1 MEIEFEGSEKKLEIT
16 FAKNVNLLSYPE
28 SIWLKLVKAAN
39 TQVLSKIQNNSLLAF
54 LLSESS
60 LFVWEDRITMITCG
74 TTTLAEAALFAVEYF
89 GEANIESFI
98 YQRKNEYFPDKQ
110 KSSFQDDVEKISSM
124 VSGRAFRLG
133 EAHEHH
139 LFMFHSD
146 KKFKP
151 HSNDTTLEILMYDL
165 KGKAKE
171 VFNTQGLDTRII
183 CEATGVDKIL
193 SGFTVDSYAFSP
205 IGYSLN
211 AIKGRHYFT
220 IHVTPQDVSPY
231 VSFETNLTSRND
243 IQKTLNAVLDVFRP
257 RTFDIVYFD
266 CVHNHQD
273 LVTAGYERRSVVRAK
288 IEPGYTVHFGHFSEP
303 LQDETPALEIKF
315 ETIRNKKTDNSG

>member
-28 SIWLKLVKAAN
+28 SVWLKLVKAAN
-39 TQVLSKIQNNSLLAF
+39 TQVLSKIENDCLHAF
-54 LLSESS
+54 ILSESS
-60 LFVWEDRITMITCG
+60 LFVWADRITMITCG
-74 TTTLAEAALFAVEYF
+74 TTTLAEAALFAIDYF
-89 GEANIESFI
+89 GETNIDSFI

-110 KSSFQDDVEKISSM
+110 KSCFQDDVEKISSAI
-124 VSGRAFRLG
+124 SGRAFRLG

-151 HSNDTTLEILMYDL
+151 NPNDTTFEILMYDL

-171 VFNTQGLDTRII
+171 VFNTQGLDINTIH
-183 CEATGVDKIL
+183 EATGVHKIL
-193 SGFTVDSYAFSP
+193 DGFTVDAFAFSP

-211 AIKGRHYFT
+211 AIKGRNYYT
-220 IHVTPQDVSPY
+220 VHVTPQDVSPY

-243 IQKTLNAVLDVFRP
+243 IQKTLNAVLEVFRP

-266 CVHNHQD
+266 SVHNHQD
-273 LVTAGYERRSVVRAK
+273 LVTAGYERRSVVRSK
-288 IEPGYTVHFGHFSEP
+288 IEPGYTVHFGNFSEP

-315 ETIRNKKTDNSG
+315 ETIRNKKSDNSG